1 MKRKNITTLLS
12 RIALEQDEE
21 MQALVSQFA
30 AGKKTAGAPV
40 AIRFRPVVRE
50 FITRVSQRL
59 GISAAELVNILIEG
73 VMLDTLAPRQAVITR
88 LYERFWL
95 LMDAHRLSMVSV
107 ATLLAGLNMG
117 LSVLES
123 RERTLDYLTAPV
135 ISQLAEWFGV
145 SPDWLDG
152 SEEQAVTQVT
162 FTSWRDVADRL
173 FPSVSAGTAL
183 PAITIIRRD
192 NSTDSISNT
201 NDMVVCIRQLK
212 QINGITLRV
221 VTFSCVMPHATAGN
235 NEITAFLAFC
245 ETMRKASRLET
256 VETLSAPDYIFSQFE
271 RGNELP
277 VSILSA
283 LNVYHT
289 GQKEKGIHCPWNNP
303 VINNHA
309 DDGDSL
315 SPEWEQYAQ
324 KVINNRICMSITP
337 VIIK

>member
-21 MQALVSQFA
+21 MEALVSQFA
-30 AGKKTAGAPV
+30 TGKKTAGAPV

-73 VMLDTLAPRQAVITR
+73 VMLDTLAPRQAVVTR

-95 LMDAHRLSMVSV
+95 LMDAHRLSMVNV
-107 ATLLAGLNMG
+107 AMLLAGMNMG

-152 SEEQAVTQVT
+152 SVEQPVMPVT
-162 FTSWRDVADRL
+162 FTSWREVADRL
-173 FPSVSAGTAL
+173 FPAVRAGTAL
-183 PAITIIRRD
+183 PAITLIRRD
-192 NSTDSISNT
+192 SSTDSICGK
-201 NDMVVCIRQLK
+201 NDTVVCIRQLK

-221 VTFSCVMPHATAGN
+221 VTCSGIIPHAAAGN
-235 NEITAFLAFC
+235 NETNAFLTFC
-245 ETMRKASRLET
+245 EITKRASRLGDIEA
-256 VETLSAPDYIFSQFE
+256 VSAPEHIFTQFV

-277 VSILSA
+277 ASILSILSTYLSEQRERGVKSLWSGNEIKSIA
-283 LNVYHT
+283 DS
-289 GQKEKGIHCPWNNP
+289 E
-303 VINNHA
+303 NH
-309 DDGDSL
+309 L
-315 SPEWEQYAQ
+315 SPEWKIYAGE
-324 KVINNRICMSITP
+324 
-337 VIIK
+337 IIKNRT

>member
-1 MKRKNITTLLS
+1 M
-12 RIALEQDEE
+12 
-21 MQALVSQFA
+21 
-30 AGKKTAGAPV
+30 

-95 LMDAHRLSMVSV
+95 LMDAHRLSMVNV
-107 ATLLAGLNMG
+107 ATLLAGMNMG
-117 LSVLES
+117 FSVLES

-135 ISQLAEWFGV
+135 ISQQAEWFGV

-183 PAITIIRRD
+183 PAITLMRRD
-192 NSTDSISNT
+192 NSTDSVGNT
-201 NDMVVCIRQLK
+201 NDTVVCIRQLK

-221 VTFSCVMPHATAGN
+221 VTCSGIIPHAVAGN
-235 NEITAFLAFC
+235 NEANTFL
-245 ETMRKASRLET
+245 
-256 VETLSAPDYIFSQFE
+256 LSA
-271 RGNELP
+271 
-277 VSILSA
+277 
-283 LNVYHT
+283 
-289 GQKEKGIHCPWNNP
+289 K
-303 VINNHA
+303 
-309 DDGDSL
+309 
-315 SPEWEQYAQ
+315 
-324 KVINNRICMSITP
+324 
-337 VIIK
+337 

>member
-12 RIALEQDEE
+12 RIALEQDED

-95 LMDAHRLSMVSV
+95 LMDAHRLSMVNV
-107 ATLLAGLNMG
+107 ATLLAGMNMG

-152 SEEQAVTQVT
+152 SEEHPVTPVT
-162 FTSWRDVADRL
+162 FTGWRDVADRL

-183 PAITIIRRD
+183 PAITLIRRD
-192 NSTDSISNT
+192 YSTDSIGNT
-201 NDMVVCIRQLK
+201 NDTVVCIRQLK
-212 QINGITLRV
+212 HINGIALRV
-221 VTFSCVMPHATAGN
+221 VTCSGIIPHAVAGN
-235 NEITAFLAFC
+235 NEENTFLAFC
-245 ETMRKASRLET
+245 EIMRKASLLGDIEA
-256 VETLSAPDYIFSQFE
+256 VSVPGHIFTQFIF
-271 RGNELP
+271 GKELP
-277 VSILSA
+277 ASILSV
-283 LNVYHT
+283 LNIYLA
-289 GQKEKGIHCPWNNP
+289 GQKDKGAYPLWGNDEIKNFADSEIHLP
-303 VINNHA
+303 
-309 DDGDSL
+309 
-315 SPEWEQYAQ
+315 PEWKAYTGELI
-324 KVINNRICMSITP
+324 KNRT
-337 VIIK
+337 